1 MKSMIIRLNLIRN
14 VNHFVNIVSRYPYEM
29 ILRSGRNVRDAK
41 SVLGI
46 ISLDLN
52 NPLNLEIYHDNCDHL
67 MEELSPFI
75 ETGAN

>member
-1 MKSMIIRLNLIRN
+1 MRSMIIRLNLTRN

-29 ILRSGRNVRDAK
+29 NLRSGRQVRDAK

-46 ISLDLN
+46 ISLDLD
-52 NPLNLEIYHDNCDHL
+52 NPLTLEIYHDNCDQL

-75 ETGAN
+75 EAGAS

>member
-1 MKSMIIRLNLIRN
+1 MKSMIIRLNLTRN

-29 ILRSGRNVRDAK
+29 ILRSGHKVRDAK

-52 NPLNLEIYHDNCDHL
+52 NPLTLEIYHDNCHQL

>member
-1 MKSMIIRLNLIRN
+1 MTIRLNLIKN

-29 ILRSGRNVRDAK
+29 ILRSGRQVRDAK

-52 NPLNLEIYHDNCDHL
+52 NPLTLEIYHDNCDQL

-75 ETGAN
+75 EAGAS

>member
-1 MKSMIIRLNLIRN
+1 MKCMTIRLNLIKN

-29 ILRSGRNVRDAK
+29 ILRSGRHVRDAK

-52 NPLNLEIYHDNCDHL
+52 NPLTLEIYHDNCDQL

-75 ETGAN
+75 EADAS

>member
-1 MKSMIIRLNLIRN
+1 
-14 VNHFVNIVSRYPYEM
+14 M

-52 NPLNLEIYHDNCDHL
+52 NPLTLEIYHDNCDHL

-75 ETGAN
+75 ETSAN